1 VNLRA
6 DTIEATP
13 SPSSPTT
20 VDAPVRP
27 LVVPANLRDIA
38 IERNLVRAGGVRA
51 VGHVVGIIAAWAA
64 LIVVG
69 DDAGTIWVWIPVW
82 ICIAFLII
90 GLAGAG
96 HDCVHATFVGH
107 KRANTIAGHIVMSAI
122 AIPFGT
128 YRQFHLLHHADTLG
142 PTDPE
147 GPPGD
152 FTSRLQY
159 LLFHALLGVGF
170 LGMIWWGTVGGALGR
185 PPLWART
192 RHSRLA
198 LRRAWFPALPI
209 LATFAIASASSD
221 AFRHVWLYPWLFV
234 LVPVF
239 PFVLLSE
246 HYAGRAEDG
255 IPNNTYTIRSNPV
268 TRFAIFNINFHTAH
282 HLIPRVPSAHLR
294 EFDRFVEPY
303 ESRRSTGYLAF
314 HRSVVAPLPW
324 RTEKRSSRREP
335 HV

>member
-1 VNLRA
+1 MTLRT
-6 DTIEATP
+6 DTLDATP
-13 SPSSPTT
+13 SSPSPTAT
-20 VDAPVRP
+20 DASAP
-27 LVVPANLRDIA
+27 LVVVPAELRDVA
-38 IERNLVRAGGVRA
+38 VERDLVRAGGVREVA
-51 VGHVVGIIAAWAA
+51 HVVGIIAAWAA
-64 LIVVG
+64 LIAVG
-69 DDAGTIWVWIPVW
+69 YRAGTIWVWIPVW
-82 ICIAFLII
+82 MCIAFLII

-96 HDCVHATFVGH
+96 HDCVHATLVRP

-142 PTDPE
+142 ATDPE

-159 LLFHALLGVGF
+159 LLFHALLGAGF
-170 LGMIWWGTVGGALGR
+170 LAMIWWGTLGGALGR
-185 PPLWART
+185 PPWWART

-198 LRRAWFPALPI
+198 LRHAWFPALPV
-209 LATFAIASASSD
+209 LAAFAVASASSD
-221 AFRHVWLYPWLFV
+221 LFRHVWLYPWLFV

-255 IPNNTYTIRSNPV
+255 ITDNTYTIRSNPV
-268 TRFAIFNINFHTAH
+268 TRFAVFNINFHTAH

-294 EFDRFVEPY
+294 EFDRLVEPY
-303 ESRRSTGYLAF
+303 ETRRATGYLAF

-324 RTEKRSSRREP
+324 RARRRNPPE
-335 HV
+335 